1 MTKALNAASMSNQP
15 FEVRRKYR
23 GVEYVLRELSM
34 EDYDRTID
42 QATQTDETTKV
53 ETFDGAAHTKIL
65 LAKSLVEPQMTAK
78 EIYAQGTR
86 VVRGLQSALQ
96 ELYFDEEP
104 DELKKAEKREERES
118 AGDEPGEAAA
128 AS

>member
-1 MTKALNAASMSNQP
+1 MSNQP

-42 QATQTDETTKV
+42 QATKVDETTKA

-65 LAKSLVEPQMTAK
+65 LTKSLVEPQMTAK

-86 VVRGLQSALQ
+86 VVRGLQAALQ

-104 DELKKAEKREERES
+104 DELVKAEKREERES
-118 AGDEPGEAAA
+118 AGDEPGEAEA